1 MVSLNV
7 HAWRD
12 RRRRSNTRRV
22 AVLVRDLRPHVLC
35 LQAFV
40 PPPHRSARPPLR
52 VLVLSVLLC
61 IPSCQRVVVVVV
73 GVACFIGAGGAGAA
87 ALVRG

>member
-22 AVLVRDLRPHVLC
+22 AALVRDLRPHVLC

-40 PPPHRSARPPLR
+40 PPPHRSARPAPLSAALHSLMSTCCGGGCR
-52 VLVLSVLLC
+52 CCC
-61 IPSCQRVVVVVV
+61 III
-73 GVACFIGAGGAGAA
+73 GGGGAGGAGAA
-87 ALVRG
+87 TLVRG